1 MLVCVP
7 YSLYK
12 TADSIMVHMPIINR
26 VRKWSVFIINIDTQN
41 IEKPVTNTMKTF
53 CFIFIYCSIIKF
65 ICIM

>member
-12 TADSIMVHMPIINR
+12 TADNIMVHMPIINR
-26 VRKWSVFIINIDTQN
+26 MRKWSVFIINIDAQN